1 MLLKFPVRAV
11 VCVAMLAL
19 AVACSKKSDSE
30 PAAAKGPVVSEP
42 VPAAPPM
49 LTQAPAP
56 DAAKARNAAP
66 FEEKRKEMADKALEP
81 GTTASA
87 TGVDRSAQLRSGALT
102 YTDSER
108 KFIRTAS
115 MNFRV
120 KDVYQ
125 SANAIEDVVAGLGG
139 FVVQNNIASR
149 VQGSQ
154 RRPIGDGKLMELTEY
169 TVQGDLIVRVPS
181 AKTQEFLRAI
191 ANQIAFLDQRNF
203 AARDAQFDMLRK
215 QLEYNRNQETQEE
228 LGQAIRDGGKLS
240 QRTEAIDARNESKAA
255 RDEAKVQKKEFDDQV
270 AFSTVNLSIYQL
282 PNIVETEVKDI
293 DAVFRQ
299 NRPGFFDRLAEAAIG
314 GWDRLLDWSIGA
326 IEIWPFWI
334 VVAAI
339 ALVLRRVL
347 KRKLAVVARNSI

>member
-1 MLLKFPVRAV
+1 MRLNYPAR
-11 VCVAMLAL
+11 VAICIAFLTISA
-19 AVACSKKSDSE
+19 ACSKKSESE
-30 PAAAKGPVVSEP
+30 MA
-42 VPAAPPM
+42 
-49 LTQAPAP
+49 APAP
-56 DAAKARNAAP
+56 TPAQNAPVSEAPPPALARAIAGKISAPEAEKKASA
-66 FEEKRKEMADKALEP
+66 ADKLAEP
-81 GTTASA
+81 GTAPSQA
-87 TGVDRSAQLRSGALT
+87 GVDRSAQLTSSAAT
-102 YTDSER
+102 YVDGER

-115 MNFRV
+115 ANFRV
-120 KDVYQ
+120 KDVYL

-149 VQGSQ
+149 VQETQ

-215 QLEYNRNQETQEE
+215 QLDYARNQETQEE
-228 LGQAIRDGGKLS
+228 LGQAIKDGGKLE
-240 QRTEAIDARNESKAA
+240 QRVDAINSRNESKAA
-255 RDEAKVQKKEFDDQV
+255 RDEAKVQKREFDDQV
-270 AFSTVNLSIYQL
+270 AFSTVTFSIYQL

-314 GWDRLLDWSIGA
+314 GWDRLQDWSIGA
-326 IEIWPFWI
+326 IAIWPFWI

-347 KRKLAVVARNSI
+347 KRKIAVVAHNA